1 MDAAKLRVC
10 NYSAIRTGWHAARVH
25 CAIALTLAR
34 VWTERFGVAMR
45 AFVHFAVRGKRFACV
60 NALLAA
66 IHVHASVFR
75 AVLSVR
81 FYATILEMT
90 LLYMLLAH
98 RSYSRDLFA
107 LSEQSLVRAPAA
119 GLRGTSGSSTA
130 GRVVVIV
137 HRRFVPSWVSFF
149 NFPVV
154 VCRVPADRQGS
165 CTGVM
170 HGMVWDRLVLSIT
183 GCLLE
188 LYDKMR
194 TR

>member
-10 NYSAIRTGWHAARVH
+10 DYSAIRTGWYAARVRR
-25 CAIALTLAR
+25 AIALALAR

-45 AFVHFAVRGKRFACV
+45 AFVHFAVRGKRFARMDP
-60 NALLAA
+60 LLAA
-66 IHVHASVFR
+66 IHAHASVFR

-81 FYATILEMT
+81 FYATILEMA
-90 LLYMLLAH
+90 LLCMFFAH

-107 LSEQSLVRAPAA
+107 LPEQPLVRAPAA
-119 GLRGTSGSSTA
+119 GLLDTSGSSTA
-130 GRVVVIV
+130 WRVVVIV

-154 VCRVPADRQGS
+154 VCHVPADRQGS

-183 GCLLE
+183 GALT
-188 LYDKMR
+188 KS
-194 TR
+194 